1 MSSWEDHEE
10 MIDDQYLM
18 ESIEED
24 QKLDTGA
31 SKGGED
37 DELEDEQA
45 RHSWFI
51 AFGVTFQAK
60 TSIEAVTILVS

>member
-24 QKLDTGA
+24 QKLADG
-31 SKGGED
+31 D
-37 DELEDEQA
+37 LDEEDED
-45 RHSWFI
+45 F
-51 AFGVTFQAK
+51 
-60 TSIEAVTILVS
+60 EDEE

>member
-24 QKLDTGA
+24 QKLENVA
-31 SKGGED
+31 SEDGED
-37 DELEDEQA
+37 DEVEGE
-45 RHSWFI
+45 
-51 AFGVTFQAK
+51 
-60 TSIEAVTILVS
+60 